1 MVTVTGTGMPA
12 RFVRHNI
19 AWRAVLLA
27 IVTTNTSFPVFAAT
41 WTITPSITVNETA
54 TDNVGLSDSNQQ
66 SELITDISPGI
77 RVDALGGRSKLHFDY
92 QLHNLLYAQDASRNR
107 TQNSLNALGTLEAVD
122 NWLFIDASGFISQQ
136 NISAFGSTTSTA
148 VNTNT
153 NSNTT
158 ETSTYSI
165 SPYIQGS
172 FGTIADY
179 QLRYRATDT
188 STRSGQAFDSQ
199 TRQWT
204 GNLKGQTGLTN
215 LGWSLDAN
223 SQTATFNNGRSNND
237 DRLRGTLIYQFDP
250 QFRVSLL
257 GGRESNDYLSASKK
271 SYTTKGAGFE
281 WAPTERTLISANR
294 EERFFGTSNTFSVSH
309 RTALTAWSFKQSK
322 DASVQNNQQTGV
334 GTSYDQWLQLYMS
347 ALGCDPSKSDYV
359 PCVNQA
365 NTSALA
371 QTNALGAG
379 GFLTSGVTL
388 QQRREFSVALLG
400 ARNAVTFAASQSQSE
415 SLSGGL
421 ILVGNDLSSAHQVK
435 QRVESINW
443 SHKLTEI
450 SSLTG
455 VFSHIRSNS
464 SGGTDNIHTTQQSAS
479 LNFTTQLGPKTNA
492 GIGARRVVVNG
503 ETSYTEN
510 ALTGVLTH
518 QF

>member
-1 MVTVTGTGMPA
+1 MVTVTDTGTPIK
-12 RFVRHNI
+12 FVRC
-19 AWRAVLLA
+19 RPDPRVVLLG
-27 IVTTNTSFPVFAAT
+27 IMLWGIGSPVFAES
-41 WTITPSITVNETA
+41 WTITPTISVNETA
-54 TDNVGLSDSNQQ
+54 TDNVALTESGQQ

-172 FGTIADY
+172 FGTVADY

-199 TRQWT
+199 TTQWT

-223 SQTATFNNGRSNND
+223 SQTATFNNGQSNND
-237 DRLRGTLIYQFDP
+237 DRLQGTLIYQFDP
-250 QFRVSLL
+250 QFRVLL
-257 GGRESNDYLSASKK
+257 FGGRESNDYLSTNKK
-271 SYTTKGAGFE
+271 SYITKGAGLE
-281 WAPTERTLISANR
+281 WAPTERTLVSAKR
-294 EERFFGTSNTFSVSH
+294 EDRFFGTSNTFSVSH
-309 RTALTAWSFKQSK
+309 RTALTVWEFKQSK
-322 DASVQNNQQTGV
+322 DASVLNNQQAGQ
-334 GTSYDQWLQLYMS
+334 GTLYDQLLS
-347 ALGCDPSKSDYV
+347 IC
-359 PCVNQA
+359 NQDTKCA
-365 NTSALA
+365 DSLLSSNP
-371 QTNALGAG
+371 G

-400 ARNAVTFAASQSQSE
+400 ARNTVTFAASQSQSE

-421 ILVGNDLSSAHQVK
+421 ILVGTDLSSAHQVK

-443 SHKLTEI
+443 SHQLTEI

-479 LNFTTQLGPKTNA
+479 LNFMTQLGPKTNA
-492 GIGARRVVVNG
+492 GMGVRRVVVDG
-503 ETSYTEN
+503 ATSYTEN

>member
-1 MVTVTGTGMPA
+1 MATVTDTGMPA
-12 RFVRHNI
+12 RFARHNI
-19 AWRAVLLA
+19 AWRVVLLA
-27 IVTTNTSFPVFAAT
+27 IVTTNTCFPVFAAT

-54 TDNVGLSDSNQQ
+54 TDNVGLSESNQQ

-172 FGTIADY
+172 FGTVADY

-257 GGRESNDYLSASKK
+257 GGRESNDYLSANKK

-334 GTSYDQWLQLYMS
+334 GTLYEQFAS
-347 ALGCDPSKSDYV
+347 QCDLIA
-359 PCVNQA
+359 NEQA
-365 NTSALA
+365 KISCFALA
-371 QTNALGAG
+371 RAQADAIGPG
-379 GFLTSGVTL
+379 GFLTAGVTL
-388 QQRREFSVALLG
+388 QQRRELSVALLG
-400 ARNAVTFAASQSQSE
+400 ARNTVTFAASQSHSE
-415 SLSGGL
+415 SLSQGAGTGFL
-421 ILVGNDLSSAHQVK
+421 IGTNFTNANAIQ